1 MIHHLVV
8 TAIGTDRTGIVNKV
22 TRHIS
27 ECGCNIVDSHLAI
40 LGNEFTFVML
50 LSGDWNAITQIEYS
64 LPRKSHELELI
75 TLMKRTSPHTM
86 GYYPMLAEAE
96 ILIHDEPG
104 IVSQCTQFFSDQGW
118 DIHALQSETIQ
129 QVPANLLRASFQLRL
144 PVASAGTEEERS
156 YAEFCQRLGAER
168 FHFSITRK
176 P

>member
-27 ECGCNIVDSHLAI
+27 ECGCNIVDSRLAI

-64 LPRKSHELELI
+64 LPRKSHELDLI
-75 TLMKRTSPHTM
+75 TLMKRTAPHTM
-86 GYYPMLAEAE
+86 GSYPMLAEAE

-104 IVSQCTQFFSDQGW
+104 IVSLCTQFFSDQGW

-144 PVASAGTEEERS
+144 PVASAGSEEERS

>member
-8 TAIGTDRTGIVNKV
+8 TAIGTDRTGVVNKV
-22 TRHIS
+22 TRHVS
-27 ECGCNIVDSHLAI
+27 ECGCNIVDSRLAI
-40 LGNEFTFVML
+40 LGNEFTFIML

-64 LPRKSHELELI
+64 LPRKSHELDLI
-75 TLMKRTSPHTM
+75 TLMKRTAPHTM
-86 GYYPMLAEAE
+86 GSYPMLAEAE

-104 IVSQCTQFFSDQGW
+104 IVSLCTQFFSDQGW

-144 PVASAGTEEERS
+144 PVASAGSEEERS

>member
-8 TAIGTDRTGIVNKV
+8 TAIGTDRTGVVNKV
-22 TRHIS
+22 TRHVS
-27 ECGCNIVDSHLAI
+27 ECGCNIVDSRLAI

-64 LPRKSHELELI
+64 LPRKSHELDLI
-75 TLMKRTSPHTM
+75 TLMKRTAPHTM
-86 GYYPMLAEAE
+86 GSYPMLAEAE

-104 IVSQCTQFFSDQGW
+104 IVSLCTQFFSDQGW

-144 PVASAGTEEERS
+144 PVASAGSEEERH

>member
-8 TAIGTDRTGIVNKV
+8 TAIGTDRTGVVNKV
-22 TRHIS
+22 TRHVS
-27 ECGCNIVDSHLAI
+27 ECGCNIVDSRLAI

-64 LPRKSHELELI
+64 LPRKSHELDLI
-75 TLMKRTSPHTM
+75 TLMKRTAPHTM
-86 GYYPMLAEAE
+86 GSYPMLAEAE

-104 IVSQCTQFFSDQGW
+104 IVSLCTQFFSDQGW

-144 PVASAGTEEERS
+144 PVASAGSEEERS
-156 YAEFCQRLGAER
+156 YAEFCQRLGADR